1 MLAVAAPPSHGA
13 ALNPAALFFSPLRAA
28 VIDFGRQHVITQDTV
43 QIDIDALVYFRVTDP
58 RVAVFQIQN
67 LPDAIELL
75 TQATLRNIIALM
87 TLDDTFSSREAIN
100 AELLSKVG
108 SAATAGDVVCLGTH
122 TLSLTHTRT
131 LPQIQRDAER
141 WGVLITRVEIF
152 NIEPPPKIRVAMEK
166 QIQVSI
172 PPRPTPL
179 SLLLLLLPPPH
190 TTLLAILLHR
200 PSVSAAVL
208 CCVLMA
214 SARLL

>member
-1 MLAVAAPPSHGA
+1 MA
-13 ALNPAALFFSPLRAA
+13 ALNPAALFFSALRAA

-108 SAATAGDVVCLGTH
+108 SAAIVCLGTH
-122 TLSLTHTRT
+122 TLSLTHSHTHAST
-131 LPQIQRDAER
+131 D
-141 WGVLITRVEIF
+141 
-152 NIEPPPKIRVAMEK
+152 
-166 QIQVSI
+166 
-172 PPRPTPL
+172 PT
-179 SLLLLLLPPPH
+179 
-190 TTLLAILLHR
+190 
-200 PSVSAAVL
+200 
-208 CCVLMA
+208 
-214 SARLL
+214 